1 MNTGSERKA
10 KKTKLLDTI
19 MGLLSKSKGDGNFPY
34 VHFFSSDLV
43 KFLTLFTPILR
54 CIGELSLVATHTHL
68 KRATEPRFYVQK
80 QRSTG
85 TCVRNRVNN
94 SLLPNGGL
102 KRMWILY

>member
-34 VHFFSSDLV
+34 VHFFSSNLV

-94 SLLPNGGL
+94 SLLPNDGL

>member
-34 VHFFSSDLV
+34 VHFFYSNLV

-85 TCVRNRVNN
+85 TCVRKRVNN
-94 SLLPNGGL
+94 SLLPNDGL